1 MEALF
6 NQFSRQFY
14 TDLIVLIVA
23 IYGLSISIIKKKKHP
38 LLRLFPFYFIAYI
51 ILILILYISLISYF
65 DSSSSHKMSK
75 IVMGSDYIFTLIE
88 FLIFMHFFYNIINGT
103 SKKRLI
109 VLLITLFSLAYIFY
123 LANDLIHY
131 KIIKSD
137 TVTVVY
143 TLESAVLLIPS
154 VFYYFQIF
162 TKPPTINLIR
172 ESSFWVV
179 TGIFF
184 SMICSLPYC
193 IVENYLK
200 KFNSELYAQLFAILY
215 ILYCLLFLMIIKA
228 YFCENDDLKYEL
240 NANPE

>member
-1 MEALF
+1 
-6 NQFSRQFY
+6 
-14 TDLIVLIVA
+14 
-23 IYGLSISIIKKKKHP
+23 
-38 LLRLFPFYFIAYI
+38 
-51 ILILILYISLISYF
+51 
-65 DSSSSHKMSK
+65 MSK